1 MFNNISEMHKNF
13 MSGEGVK
20 EKLFFIQKV
29 FDETFKKICRVLNS
43 YSIIENKETCPN

>member
-13 MSGEGVK
+13 ISGEGVK

-43 YSIIENKETCPN
+43 YSIKEN

>member
-20 EKLFFIQKV
+20 EKLLFVEKV

-43 YSIIENKETCPN
+43 HSIKEN